1 MALISPLESGAAA
14 GWLAGNIMKGSGF
27 GILGNIVVGIIGG
40 IAGGW
45 VFSLLGISSNGG
57 LIGSLVTA
65 VVGAIVLIYL
75 VGLFARK

>member
-1 MALISPLESGAAA
+1 MNFLYFILLGAAA

-57 LIGSLVTA
+57 LIGSLRTA
-65 VVGAIVLIYL
+65 VVGAILLIYL

>member
-1 MALISPLESGAAA
+1 MNFLYFILFGAAA
-14 GWLAGNIMKGSGF
+14 GWLAGNIMNGSGF

>member
-1 MALISPLESGAAA
+1 MNFLYFILLGAAA

-65 VVGAIVLIYL
+65 VVGAILLIYL

>member
-1 MALISPLESGAAA
+1 MNFLYFILLGAAA

-65 VVGAIVLIYL
+65 VVGAILLIYL
-75 VGLFARK
+75 VGLFVRK

>member
-1 MALISPLESGAAA
+1 MNFLYFILLGAAA

-75 VGLFARK
+75 VGLFARR